1 MQQCWVMSDFLG
13 YARVS
18 TAEQTAALQEHALRA
33 AGCSRIWSAQRYQD
47 GPSAGPP
54 ERTERV
60 VSDNPP
66 YEPGAAVA
74 AASEVL
80 RQAVRENTATM
91 QSPDTEDLYTLGAT
105 LDELTRA
112 LATLVATC
120 STQVAGLS
128 GGAVLRDD
136 SGTRDPAAR
145 CAEAADHLHQVA
157 QHLDAAN
164 QAARQYHSAISHVGV
179 EVPW

>member
-1 MQQCWVMSDFLG
+1 
-13 YARVS
+13 
-18 TAEQTAALQEHALRA
+18 
-33 AGCSRIWSAQRYQD
+33 
-47 GPSAGPP
+47 
-54 ERTERV
+54 

-80 RQAVRENTATM
+80 RQAVRETTATM

-112 LATLVATC
+112 LAQVVTTC
-120 STQVAGLS
+120 STQVAGLA

-164 QAARQYHSAISHVGV
+164 QAARQYHSAISHIGV